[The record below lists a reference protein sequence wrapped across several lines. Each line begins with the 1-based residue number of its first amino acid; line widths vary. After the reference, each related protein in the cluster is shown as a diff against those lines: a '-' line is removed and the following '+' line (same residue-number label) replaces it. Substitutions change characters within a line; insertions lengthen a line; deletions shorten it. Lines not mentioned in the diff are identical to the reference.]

1 MTQQVAERSSTDCNR
16 EVVTKCEVSIKK
28 TGVQRVQRT
37 VREVYL
43 REDIPCGI
51 RNCSRC
57 TEFINDADED
67 SLTSHIGLPLNLRV
81 QEGEGMPAP
90 SKGPVSPKL
99 ADQVQNNSTSN
110 VCTGG
115 DNLVDK
121 VLGPI
126 VVPDLDVLYSQLDF
140 LAEDPAVENCLL
152 LGTLL
157 AEARRRDRRTAFKLG
172 AMFDASISRHTKCI
186 KRTNNNA
193 THVCTTHAN
202 AGTSKTAIVIDDD
215 EDGAPLSDD
224 VQSKPDSDDRAG
236 KRVFVLRDE
245 FHKETY
251 SERLHGESA
260 EERISRSTLSTMKW
274 LVQHVSQYCTVPVQV
289 PTQLAGTSQQHAL
302 LNTGTTWSQR
312 FQDQSR
318 HTGTDD
324 TGTDDTGTDSGA
336 VVVDLECNDDSDD
349 QVCTVAGTVAGTDMT
364 TVNHRVDGGRCVLL
378 LVSTKKRKVQAAQ
391 HGVPVMLVSEFVE
404 DRRLHGYA
412 GCGELLSEF
421 LEDSD
426 DAQDDAVDAD
436 HRPAK
441 RARTTSSSTP
451 EAARR
456 RRVPVYPAHLKE
468 SEVNAGIHSQRLYQG
483 TLRMPPSTSMVGF
496 VKCPNPA
503 AQGSGMEYIEYR
515 ISGRPHLNRAF
526 HGDVVVIEPLN
537 HFSAVPV
544 PTTVLPV
551 PTTVLPV
558 PTTVLPVPTTVLPV
572 PTTVLPVPTT
582 VLPVPTTVL

>member
-99 ADQVQNNSTSN
+99 ADQVQNNS
-110 VCTGG
+110 
-115 DNLVDK
+115 
-121 VLGPI
+121 
-126 VVPDLDVLYSQLDF
+126 
-140 LAEDPAVENCLL
+140 
-152 LGTLL
+152 
-157 AEARRRDRRTAFKLG
+157 
-172 AMFDASISRHTKCI
+172 
-186 KRTNNNA
+186 
-193 THVCTTHAN
+193 
-202 AGTSKTAIVIDDD
+202 
-215 EDGAPLSDD
+215 
-224 VQSKPDSDDRAG
+224 
-236 KRVFVLRDE
+236 
-245 FHKETY
+245 
-251 SERLHGESA
+251 
-260 EERISRSTLSTMKW
+260 
-274 LVQHVSQYCTVPVQV
+274 
-289 PTQLAGTSQQHAL
+289 
-302 LNTGTTWSQR
+302 
-312 FQDQSR
+312 
-318 HTGTDD
+318 
-324 TGTDDTGTDSGA
+324 
-336 VVVDLECNDDSDD
+336 
-349 QVCTVAGTVAGTDMT
+349 TVAGTDMT